1 MLATLSAAKNP
12 GIGAFTQHSK
22 KKKGH
27 RFSDYDLVP
36 KSGTGWVQGKHGPE
50 FRPAVSRLAPPE
62 PTFQPI
68 RPLNTPEGYA
78 DRYERAIGV
87 ICGSK
92 GSISVEVGPL
102 IISAGENIELIATAR
117 DWWNAE
123 PPVVAWSDGV
133 RRPVTFAAYR
143 DALLLE
149 REASA
154 HAEAAASATVPPVGA
169 VTIRIRNAYE
179 KPWQPEVPDTEDE
192 QETAIM
198 AAAVMAM
205 PLDVQN
211 VTEANQLFKQIEYAL
226 AAFVEAAG
234 VEILAYSPFRYVSA

>member
-1 MLATLSAAKNP
+1 MTATLSAASNP

-27 RFSDYDLVP
+27 RFSDPPRRNELSVMREHP
-36 KSGTGWVQGKHGPE
+36 EWWRKSRHGGYEYAPPVE
-50 FRPAVSRLAPPE
+50 GIEPPAPVFQRHRHAVSCRCPE
-62 PTFQPI
+62 CACDMVERVLSVRVENRTPTVTDAI
-68 RPLNTPEGYA
+68 A
-78 DRYERAIGV
+78 DAA
-87 ICGSK
+87 SN
-92 GSISVEVGPL
+92 VEL
-102 IISAGENIELIATAR
+102 LATAR

-143 DALLLE
+143 DALLWE

-234 VEILAYSPFRYVSA
+234 VEILA